1 LGTRGEIT
9 SKYPTNIKAMNKTHK
24 LIGLTGFAGSGK
36 DSVRLILERDHNYH
50 GLAFAD
56 PMRLM
61 LFELLTSAGLS
72 SNYMH
77 SRDLKEA
84 PIPELGVSYRHMAQ
98 TLGTEWGRNTLHPD
112 FWIRLAAAYVNDC
125 ARHSGTA
132 GMPIVVSDVRFLNE
146 ALWIKQQGGQLW
158 RVDRP
163 NLPPVRSHQSEREID
178 TLVHN
183 QWISNWGTLEDL
195 ELQVRMALEGKL

>member
-1 LGTRGEIT
+1 MTTPNTQPR
-9 SKYPTNIKAMNKTHK
+9 
-24 LIGLTGFAGSGK
+24 LIGLTGFAGAGK

-61 LFELLTSAGLS
+61 LFELLTSAGIS
-72 SNYMH
+72 ANHMH
-77 SRDLKEA
+77 ARDLKEQ

-98 TLGTEWGRNTLHPD
+98 TLGTEWGRNLHPD
-112 FWIRLAAAYVNDC
+112 FWIRIAAAYVADC
-125 ARHSGTA
+125 AKHNGTA
-132 GMPIVVSDVRFLNE
+132 GMPIVISDVRFANE
-146 ALWIKQQGGQLW
+146 AAWIKQQGGQIW

-183 QWISNWGTLEDL
+183 QWVSNWGTLYDL
-195 ELQVRMALEGKL
+195 ERQVDMALRGKL